1 MTGEY
6 GDLEGLH
13 RELRMIT
20 DSEEEI
26 DLITDGSRSWYR
38 CNTDVLQ
45 IVHEGVNQKT
55 KIWYF

>member
-26 DLITDGSRSWYR
+26 DLITDGSRS
-38 CNTDVLQ
+38 
-45 IVHEGVNQKT
+45 
-55 KIWYF
+55 